1 MYLLSKIWTLFKK
14 AAIEGGDSRVLQLT
28 RYWMPRLAKFGV
40 CLFFVLF
47 WLDPTSQAQEPK
59 PPEIERIDI
68 RGNRRIP
75 EDTIRFYI
83 QSRPGEP
90 YNETRLEFDLRA
102 LYRANFFEN
111 IEIQERDG
119 DTGKIITFILKEKPL
134 IRSIE
139 YSGNKSF
146 QESDIMEE
154 LKNQK
159 VGFTVDSRYDP
170 SKRRAAERVLKE
182 LMTQN
187 GKPLGTVYSEIEDIP
202 PSSVSIRFFMDEGP
216 KVRIGQIQFVGN
228 KVFSDGD
235 LKRALELNKE
245 RGPITMFKGTDKFH
259 REKLEYDIE
268 LNLKAFYKER
278 GYMMVQVGQ
287 PLIRIF
293 EGPRGYIPMFR
304 KTRQQFLVEI
314 PIDAGD
320 QFRLEKLELK
330 NCGIFKCEALRTGYF
345 GLNEGDIVNF
355 KKITDALEAIEKL
368 YGNFGYINFSYLP
381 EQDIDPEKK
390 TMSFVFDFQPD
401 KQFLVRRIDFSG
413 NTKTR
418 DKVMRR
424 EFELEEGRVFSS
436 QLLDRSILRL
446 NQLGFFEMIEEKDY
460 EVRPDDKTGMVDV
473 NISVKEKSHQS
484 IGFTGGF
491 SGISGSFI
499 GLSYS
504 TNNFLGRGES
514 LEFSVTGGTRTSD
527 FVVSF
532 TEPYLLDSL
541 WNMSASVYN
550 TRYRYDTYSA
560 FGLTNYISG
569 EATELFT
576 QRTTGTTITFSRSLG
591 FSFWRIGGSYSYQK
605 IGISRIAPG
614 FEGYALGQFVGFAP
628 GNDPKKA
635 LEGIIRSE
643 VTPMLIYNST
653 NHYFNP
659 TQGTSLNLSVAVSGG
674 ALGGNFSM
682 IRPTVQ
688 YRYFFPDR
696 WLSGGRNIF
705 GIQLLGQYIQA
716 YGESSVP
723 FYERFFIGGETTIR
737 GFDIRSISPLAIS
750 STPRYD
756 ASGYPIIDLK
766 TGLPRVDHNITSVG
780 GDTMGIANFEY
791 RIPIAGPLSLA
802 AFYDVGISR
811 VTRMQSLGS
820 FGASSVELIG
830 STNNLLRGSTGMEV
844 QFMLPVVSAPFRLI
858 FAYNPQILDKVIQ
871 VGDTPFYIREP
882 RRDIKFTVG
891 RTF

>member
-1 MYLLSKIWTLFKK
+1 LYLLSKIWTLFKK

-47 WLDPTSQAQEPK
+47 WLDPTSQAQEPQ

-182 LMTQN
+182 LMIQN

-202 PSSVSIRFFMDEGP
+202 PSSVSIRFVMDEGP

-259 REKLEYDIE
+259 REKLDYDIE

-345 GLNEGDIVNF
+345 GLKEGDIVNF

-368 YGNFGYINFSYLP
+368 YGNF
-381 EQDIDPEKK
+381 
-390 TMSFVFDFQPD
+390 
-401 KQFLVRRIDFSG
+401 
-413 NTKTR
+413 
-418 DKVMRR
+418 
-424 EFELEEGRVFSS
+424 EL
-436 QLLDRSILRL
+436 
-446 NQLGFFEMIEEKDY
+446 
-460 EVRPDDKTGMVDV
+460 
-473 NISVKEKSHQS
+473 
-484 IGFTGGF
+484 
-491 SGISGSFI
+491 
-499 GLSYS
+499 
-504 TNNFLGRGES
+504 S
-514 LEFSVTGGTRTSD
+514 LEFKLTPGANSGIKYFVFPKQPNQPGSAIGLEYQVLDDERHPDAKAGVQGNRTASSLYD
-527 FVVSF
+527 LIPADNKVVK
-532 TEPYLLDSL
+532 PIGQ
-541 WNMSASVYN
+541 WNSASIVVNGSQVQHWLNGVKVVQFNRHCQTFLALLQKSKYAKYEN
-550 TRYRYDTYSA
+550 
-560 FGLTNYISG
+560 FGQIKEGHILLQDHGN
-569 EATELFT
+569 LV
-576 QRTTGTTITFSRSLG
+576 
-591 FSFWRIGGSYSYQK
+591 SY
-605 IGISRIAPG
+605 
-614 FEGYALGQFVGFAP
+614 
-628 GNDPKKA
+628 
-635 LEGIIRSE
+635 
-643 VTPMLIYNST
+643 
-653 NHYFNP
+653 
-659 TQGTSLNLSVAVSGG
+659 
-674 ALGGNFSM
+674 
-682 IRPTVQ
+682 
-688 YRYFFPDR
+688 
-696 WLSGGRNIF
+696 RNI
-705 GIQLLGQYIQA
+705 
-716 YGESSVP
+716 
-723 FYERFFIGGETTIR
+723 
-737 GFDIRSISPLAIS
+737 
-750 STPRYD
+750 
-756 ASGYPIIDLK
+756 K
-766 TGLPRVDHNITSVG
+766 
-780 GDTMGIANFEY
+780 
-791 RIPIAGPLSLA
+791 
-802 AFYDVGISR
+802 
-811 VTRMQSLGS
+811 
-820 FGASSVELIG
+820 
-830 STNNLLRGSTGMEV
+830 
-844 QFMLPVVSAPFRLI
+844 
-858 FAYNPQILDKVIQ
+858 
-871 VGDTPFYIREP
+871 IRE
-882 RRDIKFTVG
+882 F
-891 RTF
+891 